1 MNQYSQNKHLSIF
14 KTSLTVHKDT
24 EYIKDTLKTLKTAG
38 AVILHQALK
47 VQKGNKLPIVP
58 I

>member
-1 MNQYSQNKHLSIF
+1 M
-14 KTSLTVHKDT
+14 VRHKDS
-24 EYIKDTLKTLKTAG
+24 KTAG

>member
-1 MNQYSQNKHLSIF
+1 MQIRQIKHN
-14 KTSLTVHKDT
+14 KDT
-24 EYIKDTLKTLKTAG
+24 IKTAG

-47 VQKGNKLPIVP
+47 VQKGNKLPVVP